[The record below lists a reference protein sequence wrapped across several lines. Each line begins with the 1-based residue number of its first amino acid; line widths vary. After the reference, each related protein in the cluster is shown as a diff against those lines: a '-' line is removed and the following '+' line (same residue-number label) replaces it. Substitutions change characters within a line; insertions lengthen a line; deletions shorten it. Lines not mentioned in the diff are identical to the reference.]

1 MEKIQLHS
9 KLTFFKKYIISSWLL
24 LAGINL
30 LYTSISNKD
39 WIAVIIIVLVVSGI
53 VHTVRKFLFP
63 LRNVFLDKV
72 NRKIL
77 VEYRNEIIVIPIST
91 IEKIEEQS
99 RLGKILN
106 VKLNLTTKFGN
117 EFVFIP
123 KDNKVIREIT
133 ELKN

>member
-1 MEKIQLHS
+1 
-9 KLTFFKKYIISSWLL
+9 
-24 LAGINL
+24 
-30 LYTSISNKD
+30 
-39 WIAVIIIVLVVSGI
+39 LVVSGI

-91 IEKIEEQS
+91 VEKIEEQS

>member
-1 MEKIQLHS
+1 MEKTQLHS
-9 KLTFFKKYIISSWLL
+9 KLTFLRKYIISSWLL
-24 LAGINL
+24 LTGLFL
-30 LYTSISNKD
+30 LYTTIVSEN
-39 WIAVIIIVLVVSGI
+39 WIAVIVILFVINGI
-53 VHTVRKFLFP
+53 VYTIRKFLFP

-77 VEYRNEIIVIPIST
+77 VEYKNEIIEIPIST
-91 IEKIEEQS
+91 VAKVEEQS

-106 VKLNLTTKFGN
+106 VKLNLKTKFGN

-123 KDNKVIREIT
+123 KDDRVIREIR